1 MFVSNSHGI
10 WDIQDRRPS
19 KRYGKLVHS
28 PKFDLNEMLDE
39 HKEEVYKW
47 ISERADRVEEE
58 SDEDSWFFFA
68 DSWSRADES
77 VEFPML
83 CMELCGLLSKNFSF
97 FIPYM

>member
-58 SDEDSWFFFA
+58 SDEDS
-68 DSWSRADES
+68 
-77 VEFPML
+77 
-83 CMELCGLLSKNFSF
+83 
-97 FIPYM
+97 